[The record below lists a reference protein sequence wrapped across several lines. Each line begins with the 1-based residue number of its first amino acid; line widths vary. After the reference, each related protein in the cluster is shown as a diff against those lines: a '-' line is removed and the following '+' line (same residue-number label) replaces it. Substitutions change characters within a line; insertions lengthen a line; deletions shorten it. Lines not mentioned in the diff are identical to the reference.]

1 MSERPALKRW
11 RPDALRPERG
21 QRGDMAGVAL
31 AAGYSFRL
39 DVTDASAVPEP
50 ASLAL
55 VSLALIGLAA
65 GSRRRK
71 LA

>member
-1 MSERPALKRW
+1 
-11 RPDALRPERG
+11 
-21 QRGDMAGVAL
+21 MAGVAL

-50 ASLAL
+50 ASPAL